1 MKQIIFSILASLF
14 LLSFVGCKKDNRPPL
29 VRANEPLRKNH
40 LPEMY
45 EIDSVFG
52 FEDVYDHKLSVIRFS
67 YIRDSLR
74 KISRKRELTEE
85 EKELMEEFNSNSDLF
100 LRTSQELLRE
110 HLRKGDKEKFI
121 GYECVMFD
129 TASATSPG
137 GVTIYSFDKDFKK
150 VQVTKELEFVEDYY

>member
-1 MKQIIFSILASLF
+1 MRKLIFAILLLF
-14 LLSFVGCKKDNRPPL
+14 SFTLVGCKKDNRPPL
-29 VRANEPLRKNH
+29 VRANELLRKNH

-85 EKELMEEFNSNSDLF
+85 EKELMEEFNSNSDIF

-110 HLRKGDKEKFI
+110 HLRKGDKEEFI

-150 VQVTKELEFVEDYY
+150 VQVAKELEFVEDYY

>member
-1 MKQIIFSILASLF
+1 MRTLIFAILLLF
-14 LLSFVGCKKDNRPPL
+14 SFILVGCKKKDNRPPL
-29 VRANEPLRKNH
+29 VRANELLRKNH
-40 LPEMY
+40 LPEVSK
-45 EIDSVFG
+45 IDSVFG
-52 FEDVYDHKLSVIRFS
+52 YEDVYDHKLSVIRFS

>member
-1 MKQIIFSILASLF
+1 MRNLIFATLLLF
-14 LLSFVGCKKDNRPPL
+14 SFTLVGCKKKDNRPPL
-29 VRANEPLRKNH
+29 VRANELLRKNH

-85 EKELMEEFNSNSDLF
+85 EKELMEEFNSNSDIF

-110 HLRKGDKEKFI
+110 HLRKGDKEEFI